1 MHCQQNIKMYATKRL
16 NEIRNYVLLNSYTYS
31 ILQLHLQ
38 HLTATPTASYS
49 YTYSILQNISGNFV
63 VPEKN
68 VKKADRVPLN
78 ETVL

>member
-1 MHCQQNIKMYATKRL
+1 MFFW
-16 NEIRNYVLLNSYTYS
+16 
-31 ILQLHLQ
+31 
-38 HLTATPTASYS
+38 TATPTASYS
-49 YTYSILQNISGNFV
+49 YTYSILQNISGKFV